1 MSSDAHIFEIK
12 RINNHLRLVLKT
24 TDFSGIVKA
33 LRKKFEEAGDF
44 FTGESIVI
52 DAYGIVQPLP
62 WKKLAAVL
70 EEYQIQVIG
79 IFANARLLPTVL
91 AEGFEH
97 IDLSRQPTRSA
108 PDVQVPTNRNSTA
121 TAQTKAT
128 YQTTPQTSTSES
140 STKASTPTQTTS
152 STGTA
157 SPSLLIDRQLR
168 SGERVYASGGDLI
181 VVGNVGSGAEII
193 ADGNIHVYGHLLGRA
208 IAGAKGD
215 TNAHIFTTHLD
226 PQLVAIAGIYRL
238 FDGDSSPD
246 VLKKAVMVSL
256 NHDTLTF
263 DPIKS

>member
-24 TDFSGIVKA
+24 TDFSGIVKT
-33 LRKKFEEAGDF
+33 LRRRLEEAGDF

-70 EEYQIQVIG
+70 EEYQIHVIG

-97 IDLSRQPTRSA
+97 IDLSRQPARSS
-108 PDVQVPTNRNSTA
+108 PEVQVPANRT
-121 TAQTKAT
+121 
-128 YQTTPQTSTSES
+128 
-140 STKASTPTQTTS
+140 TTS
-152 STGTA
+152 STKTAPQANPSSGDNAPKATQQVSQTVSPAGTA

-168 SGERVYASGGDLI
+168 SGERVYAAGGDLI

-215 TNAHIFTTHLD
+215 TNARIFTTHLD